1 MRYNL
6 SYKESKINAFKKLS
20 EYSEKGLIIDIS
32 LIKKTRSNLQNRA
45 LHLYFIMLAGEF
57 LNIGY
62 DFNYTNPFT
71 NEIISIPYTGD
82 LVKEYIWR
90 PLQNQMFKIEST
102 TKLTTEMINLILEVI
117 SNWLAEKEICVN
129 FPNKFDLLIKQLN
142 EHEKN
147 QNFI

>member
-6 SYKESKINAFKKLS
+6 SYKESKINAFKKLF

-45 LHLYFIMLAGEF
+45 LHLYFTMLADEF

-71 NEIISIPYTGD
+71 NEIISIPYTCD

-142 EHEKN
+142 EHEK
-147 QNFI
+147 QL